1 LKIGLCLNRVLR
13 IRPLAVILGR
23 HTTPK
28 KQQINRKM
36 RRLFIKQLAK
46 KALSTFN
53 KLKWKLKLKFSKT
66 MFVSFG
72 ENCLTDNILERHKLK
87 LITTPFSH
95 GRSNIEYIIQ
105 MELDN
110 YKNFLNLD
118 LIQYETLN
126 DKKIPRLKAYDIIH
140 NDYNELHKNG
150 FEFTH
155 HDVIASETMRL
166 KFKQRVDELQK
177 YKKTKQII
185 IIYHHRTN
193 PNTDSERLFDDLLKI
208 KQIYTYGQNHSEI
221 VFFTQIIINDPNLRK
236 MVYEIKNG
244 IHYFE
249 FHTLKEWAGDDQD
262 IFWARCDEDLITKMI
277 SQIKLLKKTHR
288 LHNF

>member
-1 LKIGLCLNRVLR
+1 V
-13 IRPLAVILGR
+13 
-23 HTTPK
+23 
-28 KQQINRKM
+28 
-36 RRLFIKQLAK
+36 AK

-66 MFVSFG
+66 LFVSFG

-118 LIQYETLN
+118 FIQYETLN
-126 DKKIPRLKAYDIIH
+126 DKKVPRLKVYDNIH

-155 HDVIASETMRL
+155 HDVIASDAMRL
-166 KFKQRVDELQK
+166 KFKHRVDELQK
-177 YKKTKQII
+177 LKKTKRII
-185 IIYHHRTN
+185 IVYHHRSN
-193 PNTDSERLFDDLLKI
+193 PKTDRERLFDDLLKI
-208 KQIYTYGQNHSEI
+208 KGIYTYTQNHPEI
-221 VFFTQIIINDPNLRK
+221 VCFTQRIINDLNNRK

-244 IHYFE
+244 IHFFE
-249 FHTLKEWAGDDQD
+249 FHTLNEWAGDDQD
-262 IFWARCDEDLITKMI
+262 IFWARCDEDLIKNMI
-277 SQIKLLKKTHR
+277 SQIKLLKKT
-288 LHNF
+288 NPQ